1 MYKVQGKLLLS
12 CKKATERL
20 VDLLVDE
27 LRKDPGQKKK
37 ILKELEE
44 AGNILEELKRYDLE

>member
-12 CKKATERL
+12 CKKTTERL

-27 LRKDPGQKKK
+27 LRKDPSQKKK